1 MRITTKRNY
10 FHAFFLSLLL
20 ALVANTTISAPAHAA
35 RPFAAPPQIENFYV
49 EPVDQF
55 GPGVELSF
63 TVEGTPGAQARVR
76 IGGSNKNVSL
86 EEVSRGV
93 YEGSYTIS
101 RKDRISESSI
111 VRVTLRA
118 RGLATS
124 ENYRLPP
131 SSGSGPAAAAPAPAP
146 APQPAALAIERF
158 TVTPIGKI
166 EPGADL
172 KFALNGTPGASASF
186 TIENVVKDVPM
197 REVSRGRYE
206 GSYTIRRLDHFPA
219 AVNILATVE
228 AGGKAVGARLNQSLL
243 TDARPPVVKNVAP
256 QNGETVV
263 AGATSI
269 SATFDDSGGVGVDAK
284 SVRVSIGGR
293 DVTQGSTITPQFFNY
308 RADLPPGTYPVEV
321 AAKDLAGNAVRHVWT
336 FTVAPQAAPANLPLQ
351 ILSHANNAPIGGGPT
366 QVRGRTAPD
375 ATVDVQVQGIA
386 SVAGLFGV
394 TQPVFEQS
402 LRADGNGNF
411 AFTFEP
417 QFVVPGMR
425 YEITIRAAKAGLTK
439 DMQLVLFQQ
448 R

>member
-219 AVNILATVE
+219 AVNILATIE

-243 TDARPPVVKNVAP
+243 TDARPPVVKNVVP

-263 AGATSI
+263 ADIA
-269 SATFDDSGGVGVDAK
+269 DS
-284 SVRVSIGGR
+284 SVTRPLVERSDIVFEFLR
-293 DVTQGSTITPQFFNY
+293 IMRRTP
-308 RADLPPGTYPVEV
+308 ALP
-321 AAKDLAGNAVRHVWT
+321 
-336 FTVAPQAAPANLPLQ
+336 APLRPLQ
-351 ILSHANNAPIGGGPT
+351 GFL
-366 QVRGRTAPD
+366 
-375 ATVDVQVQGIA
+375 
-386 SVAGLFGV
+386 
-394 TQPVFEQS
+394 
-402 LRADGNGNF
+402 
-411 AFTFEP
+411 
-417 QFVVPGMR
+417 
-425 YEITIRAAKAGLTK
+425 IRAAVQTIPAWLRDRIGLGEDWNLAPWQLSVVCHAGDVIDRLILRTNPAVQGCRRLGLP
-439 DMQLVLFQQ
+439 DDYLYSHG
-448 R
+448 